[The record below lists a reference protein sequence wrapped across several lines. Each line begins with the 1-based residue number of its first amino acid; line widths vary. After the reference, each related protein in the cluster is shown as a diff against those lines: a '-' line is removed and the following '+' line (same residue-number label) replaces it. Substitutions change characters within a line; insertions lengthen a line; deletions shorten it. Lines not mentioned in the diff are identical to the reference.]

1 MKTAT
6 KQAIGYLRVS
16 STQQAQEGASLEAQ
30 QAKIEQWC
38 LANGYELV
46 NVFKDEGISGKRMD
60 TRQGLQD
67 ALASIKKG
75 NAFVFYSMSRVARS
89 TKDMLAIGELITK
102 KKADMVSLIEN
113 IDTTSASGKMMF
125 QMLAVLAEFER
136 NLVGERTATVLQN
149 KKANSQV
156 YTNQTPYGFKAV
168 NGRLEQVKQ
177 EVKVVTEIQQARAKG
192 QTLQSIADSLNSRN
206 IPTKTNKQWQPS
218 TIHLLLQRTA
228 LVATAT

>member
-1 MKTAT
+1 MKTQT
-6 KQAIGYLRVS
+6 KQAIGYIRVS
-16 STQQAQEGASLEAQ
+16 SAQQAQEGVSLEAQ

-67 ALASIKKG
+67 ALATLKRG

-89 TKDMLAIGELITK
+89 TKDMLSIGELITK
-102 KKADMVSLIEN
+102 KKADMVSVIEN
-113 IDTTSASGKMMF
+113 FDTTTATGKMMF

-149 KKANSQV
+149 KKANRQV

-177 EVKVVTEIQQARAKG
+177 EVKVVTEIQQARANG
-192 QTLQSIADSLNSRN
+192 QTLQAIADNLNSRG
-206 IPTKTNKQWQPS
+206 IPTKTNKQWRPA

-228 LVATAT
+228 LVTQ

>member
-1 MKTAT
+1 MKTQT
-6 KQAIGYLRVS
+6 KQAIGYIRVS
-16 STQQAQEGASLEAQ
+16 SAQQAQEGASLEAQ
-30 QAKIEQWC
+30 QAKIQQWC

-67 ALASIKKG
+67 ALATIKKG

-89 TKDMLAIGELITK
+89 TKDMLSIGDLIAK
-102 KKADMVSLIEN
+102 KRADMVSVIEDF
-113 IDTTSASGKMMF
+113 DTTSASGKLMF

-149 KKANSQV
+149 KKANRQV

-177 EVKVVTEIQQARAKG
+177 EVKVVAEIQQARAKG
-192 QTLQSIADSLNSRN
+192 QTLQAIADNLNSRG
-206 IPTKTNKQWQPS
+206 IPTKTNKQWQPA
-218 TIHLLLQRTA
+218 TIHLLLQRSA
-228 LVATAT
+228 LVTQ

>member
-1 MKTAT
+1 MKTQT
-6 KQAIGYLRVS
+6 KQAIGYIRVS
-16 STQQAQEGASLEAQ
+16 SAQQAQEGVSLEAQ

-67 ALASIKKG
+67 ALATLKRG

-89 TKDMLAIGELITK
+89 TKDMLSIGELITK
-102 KKADMVSLIEN
+102 KKADMVSVIEN
-113 IDTTSASGKMMF
+113 FDTTTATGKMMF

-149 KKANSQV
+149 KKANRQV

-177 EVKVVTEIQQARAKG
+177 EVKVVAEIQQARAKG
-192 QTLQSIADSLNSRN
+192 QTLQSIADSLNSRG
-206 IPTKTNKQWQPS
+206 IPTKTNKQWQPA
-218 TIHLLLQRTA
+218 TIHLLLQRSA
-228 LVATAT
+228 LVSAP

>member
-1 MKTAT
+1 MKTQT
-6 KQAIGYLRVS
+6 KQAIGYIRVS
-16 STQQAQEGASLEAQ
+16 TERQASEGASLEAQ

-38 LANGYELV
+38 FANGYELV

-67 ALASIKKG
+67 ALATIKKG

-89 TKDMLAIGELITK
+89 TKDMLSIGDLITK
-102 KKADMVSLIEN
+102 KRADMVSVIEDF
-113 IDTTSASGKMMF
+113 DTTSASGKLMF

-136 NLVGERTATVLQN
+136 NLVGERTASVLQN
-149 KKANSQV
+149 KKANRQV

-177 EVKVVTEIQQARAKG
+177 EVKVVAEIQQARAKG
-192 QTLQSIADSLNSRN
+192 QTLQAIADNLNSRG
-206 IPTKTNKQWQPS
+206 IPTKTNKQWQPA
-218 TIHLLLQRTA
+218 TIHLLLQRSA
-228 LVATAT
+228 LVTQ

>member
-1 MKTAT
+1 MKTQT
-6 KQAIGYLRVS
+6 KQAIGYIRVS
-16 STQQAQEGASLEAQ
+16 TERQASEGASLEAQ
-30 QAKIEQWC
+30 QAKIQQWC

-67 ALASIKKG
+67 ALATIKKG

-89 TKDMLAIGELITK
+89 TKDMLSIGDLITK
-102 KKADMVSLIEN
+102 KRADMVSVIEDF
-113 IDTTSASGKMMF
+113 DTTSASGKLMF

-136 NLVGERTATVLQN
+136 NLVGERTASVLQN
-149 KKANSQV
+149 KKANRQV

-177 EVKVVTEIQQARAKG
+177 EVKVVAEIQQARANG
-192 QTLQSIADSLNSRN
+192 QTLQAIADNLNSRG
-206 IPTKTNKQWQPS
+206 IPTKTNKQWQPA

-228 LVATAT
+228 LVTQ

>member
-6 KQAIGYLRVS
+6 KQAIGYIRVS
-16 STQQAQEGASLEAQ
+16 SAQQAQEGVSLEAQ

-38 LANGYELV
+38 SANGYELV

-60 TRQGLQD
+60 TRPGLQD
-67 ALASIKKG
+67 ALASVKKG

-136 NLVGERTATVLQN
+136 NLGGERTANVLQN
-149 KKANSQV
+149 KKAN
-156 YTNQTPYGFKAV
+156 NQKYCNKTPYGFKRV
-168 NGRLEQVKQ
+168 DDRLEQVKQ
-177 EVKVVTEIQQARAKG
+177 EVMVVAEIQQARAKG
-192 QTLQSIADSLNSRN
+192 QTLQSIADGLNSRG
-206 IPTKTNKQWQPS
+206 IPTKTNKQWQPA

-228 LVATAT
+228 LATQQ

>member
-1 MKTAT
+1 MKTHA
-6 KQAIGYLRVS
+6 KQAIGYIRVS
-16 STQQAQEGASLEAQ
+16 SAQQAQEGVSLEAQ

-67 ALASIKKG
+67 ALATLKRG

-89 TKDMLAIGELITK
+89 TKDMLSIGDLITK
-102 KKADMVSLIEN
+102 KRADMVSVIEDF
-113 IDTTSASGKMMF
+113 DTTSASGKLMF

-149 KKANSQV
+149 KKANRQV

-177 EVKVVTEIQQARAKG
+177 EVKVVAEIQQARAKG
-192 QTLQSIADSLNSRN
+192 QTLQAIADNLNSRG
-206 IPTKTNKQWQPS
+206 IPTKTNKQWQPA
-218 TIHLLLQRTA
+218 TIHLLLQRSA
-228 LVATAT
+228 LVTQ

>member
-1 MKTAT
+1 MKTHA
-6 KQAIGYLRVS
+6 KQAIGYIRVS
-16 STQQAQEGASLEAQ
+16 SAQQAQEGVSLEAQ

-67 ALASIKKG
+67 ALATLKRG

-89 TKDMLAIGELITK
+89 TKDMLSIGELITK
-102 KKADMVSLIEN
+102 KKADMVSVIEN
-113 IDTTSASGKMMF
+113 FDTTTATGKMMF

-149 KKANSQV
+149 KKANRQV

-177 EVKVVTEIQQARAKG
+177 EVKVVAEIQQARAKG
-192 QTLQSIADSLNSRN
+192 KTLQAIADNLNSRG
-206 IPTKTNKQWQPS
+206 IPTKTNKQWQPA

-228 LVATAT
+228 LVTQQ

>member
-1 MKTAT
+1 MKTQT
-6 KQAIGYLRVS
+6 KQAIGYIRVS
-16 STQQAQEGASLEAQ
+16 TERQASEGASLEAQ

-67 ALASIKKG
+67 ALATIKKG

-89 TKDMLAIGELITK
+89 TKDMLSIGDLITK
-102 KKADMVSLIEN
+102 KRADMVSVIEDF
-113 IDTTSASGKMMF
+113 DTTSASGKLMF

-136 NLVGERTATVLQN
+136 NLVGERTASVLQN
-149 KKANSQV
+149 KKANRQV

-177 EVKVVTEIQQARAKG
+177 EVKVVAEIQQARAKG
-192 QTLQSIADSLNSRN
+192 QTLQAIADNLNSRG
-206 IPTKTNKQWQPS
+206 IPTKTNKQWQPA
-218 TIHLLLQRTA
+218 TIHLLLQRSA
-228 LVATAT
+228 LVTQ

>member
-1 MKTAT
+1 MKTQT
-6 KQAIGYLRVS
+6 KQAIGYIRVS
-16 STQQAQEGASLEAQ
+16 TERQASEGASLEAQ

-46 NVFKDEGISGKRMD
+46 SVFKDEGISGKRMD

-67 ALASIKKG
+67 ALATIKKG

-89 TKDMLAIGELITK
+89 TKDMLSIGDLITK
-102 KKADMVSLIEN
+102 KRADMVSVIEDF
-113 IDTTSASGKMMF
+113 DTTSASGKLMF

-136 NLVGERTATVLQN
+136 NLVGERTASVLQN
-149 KKANSQV
+149 KKANRQV

-177 EVKVVTEIQQARAKG
+177 EVKVVAEIQQARAKG
-192 QTLQSIADSLNSRN
+192 KTLQAIADNLNSRG
-206 IPTKTNKQWQPS
+206 IPTKTNKQWQPA
-218 TIHLLLQRTA
+218 TIHLLLQRSA
-228 LVATAT
+228 LVTQ

>member
-1 MKTAT
+1 MKTQT
-6 KQAIGYLRVS
+6 KQAIGYIRVS
-16 STQQAQEGASLEAQ
+16 TERQASEGASLEAQ
-30 QAKIEQWC
+30 QAKIQQWC

-67 ALASIKKG
+67 ALGSIKKG

-89 TKDMLAIGELITK
+89 TKDMLSIGDLITK
-102 KKADMVSLIEN
+102 KRADMVSVIEDF
-113 IDTTSASGKMMF
+113 DTTSASGKLMF

-149 KKANSQV
+149 KKTNGQV

-177 EVKVVTEIQQARAKG
+177 EVKVVAEIQQARAKG
-192 QTLQSIADSLNSRN
+192 QTLQSIADSLNSRG
-206 IPTKTNKQWQPS
+206 IPTKTNKQWQPA
-218 TIHLLLQRTA
+218 TIHLLLQRSA
-228 LVATAT
+228 LVSAP

>member
-1 MKTAT
+1 MKTQT
-6 KQAIGYLRVS
+6 KQAIGYIRVS
-16 STQQAQEGASLEAQ
+16 SAQQAQEGVSLEAQ

-67 ALASIKKG
+67 ALATLKRG

-89 TKDMLAIGELITK
+89 TKDMLSIGELITK
-102 KKADMVSLIEN
+102 KKADMVSVIEN
-113 IDTTSASGKMMF
+113 FDTTTATGKMMF

-149 KKANSQV
+149 KKAN
-156 YTNQTPYGFKAV
+156 NQKYCNKTPYGFKRV
-168 NGRLEQVKQ
+168 DDRLEQVKQ
-177 EVKVVTEIQQARAKG
+177 EVKVVAEIQQARAKG
-192 QTLQSIADSLNSRN
+192 QTLQAIADNLNSRG
-206 IPTKTNKQWQPS
+206 IPTKTNKQWQPA
-218 TIHLLLQRTA
+218 TIHLLLQRSA
-228 LVATAT
+228 LVTQQ

>member
-1 MKTAT
+1 MKTQT
-6 KQAIGYLRVS
+6 KQAIGYIRVS
-16 STQQAQEGASLEAQ
+16 TERQASEGASLEAQ

-46 NVFKDEGISGKRMD
+46 SVFKDEGISGKRMD

-67 ALASIKKG
+67 ALATIKKG

-89 TKDMLAIGELITK
+89 TKDMLSIGDLITK
-102 KKADMVSLIEN
+102 KRADMVSVIEDF
-113 IDTTSASGKMMF
+113 DTTSASGKLMF

-136 NLVGERTATVLQN
+136 NLVGERTASVLQN
-149 KKANSQV
+149 KKANRQV

-177 EVKVVTEIQQARAKG
+177 EVKVVAEIQQARAKG
-192 QTLQSIADSLNSRN
+192 QTLQAIADNLNSRG
-206 IPTKTNKQWQPS
+206 IPTKTNKQWQPA
-218 TIHLLLQRTA
+218 TIHLLLQRSA
-228 LVATAT
+228 LVTQ

>member
-1 MKTAT
+1 MKTQT
-6 KQAIGYLRVS
+6 KQAIGYIRVS
-16 STQQAQEGASLEAQ
+16 TERQASEGASLEAQ

-67 ALASIKKG
+67 ALGSIKKG

-89 TKDMLAIGELITK
+89 TKDMLSIGDLITK
-102 KKADMVSLIEN
+102 KRADMVSVIEDF
-113 IDTTSASGKMMF
+113 DTTSASGKLMF

-149 KKANSQV
+149 KKAN
-156 YTNQTPYGFKAV
+156 NQKYCNKTPYGFKRV
-168 NGRLEQVKQ
+168 DDRLEQVKQ
-177 EVKVVTEIQQARAKG
+177 EVKVVAEIQQARAKG
-192 QTLQSIADSLNSRN
+192 QTLQSIADSLNSRG
-206 IPTKTNKQWQPS
+206 IPTKTNKQWQPA
-218 TIHLLLQRTA
+218 TIHLLLQRSA
-228 LVATAT
+228 LVSAP

>member
-6 KQAIGYLRVS
+6 KQAIGYIRVS
-16 STQQAQEGASLEAQ
+16 STQQANEGASLEAQ

-38 LANGYELV
+38 SANGYELV
-46 NVFKDEGISGKRMD
+46 NVFSDEGISGKRMD

-67 ALASIKKG
+67 ALATIKKG

-89 TKDMLAIGELITK
+89 TKDMLSIGEMISK

-136 NLVGERTATVLQN
+136 NLVGERTSTVLQN

-156 YTNQTPYGFKAV
+156 YSNKTPYGFKRV
-168 NGRLEQVKQ
+168 NDRLEQVKQ
-177 EVKVVTEIQQARAKG
+177 EVKVVAEIQQARAKG
-192 QTLQSIADSLNSRN
+192 QTLQSIADSLNTRG
-206 IPTKTNKQWQPS
+206 IPTKTNKLWQPA
-218 TIHLLLQRTA
+218 TIHLLLQRSTLVTA
-228 LVATAT
+228 P

>member
-1 MKTAT
+1 MKTQT
-6 KQAIGYLRVS
+6 KQAIGYIRVS
-16 STQQAQEGASLEAQ
+16 SAQQAQEGVSLEAQ

-67 ALASIKKG
+67 ALATLKRG

-89 TKDMLAIGELITK
+89 TKDMLSIGELITK
-102 KKADMVSLIEN
+102 KKADMVSVIEN
-113 IDTTSASGKMMF
+113 FDTTTATGKMMF

-149 KKANSQV
+149 KKANRQV

-177 EVKVVTEIQQARAKG
+177 EVKVVAEIQQARANG
-192 QTLQSIADSLNSRN
+192 QTLQAIADNLNLRG
-206 IPTKTNKQWQPS
+206 IPTKTNKQWRPA

-228 LVATAT
+228 LVAQQ

>member
-1 MKTAT
+1 MKTQT
-6 KQAIGYLRVS
+6 KQAIGYIRVS
-16 STQQAQEGASLEAQ
+16 TERQASEGASLEAQ

-60 TRQGLQD
+60 TRQGLRD

-89 TKDMLAIGELITK
+89 TKDMLSIGDLITK
-102 KKADMVSLIEN
+102 KRADMVSVIEDF
-113 IDTTSASGKMMF
+113 DTTSASGKLMF

-149 KKANSQV
+149 KKTNGQV

-177 EVKVVTEIQQARAKG
+177 EVKVVAEIQQARAKG
-192 QTLQSIADSLNSRN
+192 QTLQSIADSLNSRG
-206 IPTKTNKQWQPS
+206 IPTKTNKQWQPA
-218 TIHLLLQRTA
+218 TIHLLLQRSA
-228 LVATAT
+228 LVSAP

>member
-1 MKTAT
+1 MKTQT
-6 KQAIGYLRVS
+6 KQAIGYIRVS
-16 STQQAQEGASLEAQ
+16 SAQQAQEGVSLEAQ

-67 ALASIKKG
+67 ALTTLKRG

-89 TKDMLAIGELITK
+89 TKDMLSIGELITK
-102 KKADMVSLIEN
+102 KKADMVSVIEN
-113 IDTTSASGKMMF
+113 FDTTTATGKMMF

-149 KKANSQV
+149 KKANRQV

-177 EVKVVTEIQQARAKG
+177 EVKVVAEIQQARANG
-192 QTLQSIADSLNSRN
+192 QTLQAIADNLNSRG
-206 IPTKTNKQWQPS
+206 IPTKTNKQWRPA

-228 LVATAT
+228 LVTQ